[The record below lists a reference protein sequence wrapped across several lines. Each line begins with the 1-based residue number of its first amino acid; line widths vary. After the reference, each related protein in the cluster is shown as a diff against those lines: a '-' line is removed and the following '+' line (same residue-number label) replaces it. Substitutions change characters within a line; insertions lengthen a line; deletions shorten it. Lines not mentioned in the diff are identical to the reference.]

1 MSFAV
6 PPLSSFPLV
15 TPLILSVSSFMIVY
29 GQAVRLLRSVS
40 GLSIRPQDYVTSL
53 GPCFATDN
61 VDVIV
66 AAMDT
71 LSTVECD
78 MQVNMYE
85 RRNQTLQNC
94 P

>member
-1 MSFAV
+1 M
-6 PPLSSFPLV
+6 
-15 TPLILSVSSFMIVY
+15 
-29 GQAVRLLRSVS
+29 QLLRSVS
-40 GLSIRPQDYVTSL
+40 DLTTRPQDYVTSL

-71 LSTVECD
+71 LATVDCD

-85 RRNQTLQNC
+85 QRNQTLENC
-94 P
+94 PLI